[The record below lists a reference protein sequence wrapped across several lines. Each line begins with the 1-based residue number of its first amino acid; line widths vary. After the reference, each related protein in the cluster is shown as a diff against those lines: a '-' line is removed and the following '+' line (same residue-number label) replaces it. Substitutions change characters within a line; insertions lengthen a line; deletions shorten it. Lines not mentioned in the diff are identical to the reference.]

1 MTGPWP
7 PAWWDGA
14 LAGEILQRSGEH
26 LLLVGTAIVLAL
38 AISLPLGLWISRR
51 PRWVGPVLAVAS
63 TVQTVPSLAIF
74 GLLLTVPLLGGIGT
88 TPAIVALTLYALLPL
103 LRGLVTGLA
112 QVPPGLKQA
121 GQALGLSGRQ
131 VLLRVELP
139 LALPTLMAGLRV
151 ATVIGVGVATI
162 AAAIGAGGLGV
173 FIFRGIATVNNGLI
187 LAGAL
192 PAAAIALLA
201 DGGLGLL
208 ERRLAQPRAKGAN
221 GGRRRLLRLAWLL
234 AGLAL
239 GTVLALRLLPP
250 AGTGTGISTGTVRI
264 GSKSFTEQ
272 LILGELLA
280 QQIEAATPLKVQRDF
295 GLGGTGLIHAAVRS
309 GRIDGYVEYTG
320 TAWTTL
326 LDQSPPPPETP
337 DPARRVFEQT
347 RRLYGER
354 FGLTVFPSLGFE
366 NSFAI
371 LVRRAEARRLGIAT
385 ISEAAPHTPGW
396 RAGFGYEFLNR
407 PDGFPGLARRYGL
420 RFAQPPVAMDLGL
433 TYRALAEG
441 RVDLIAGDTTN
452 GLIPALDLLQL
463 RDDRH
468 YFPPYDAVPVF
479 NAATLR
485 RRPELVPVIEALA
498 GRISATTMQ
507 GLNAQVDLDG
517 RDVAEVVR
525 RWRLQEAGTTGSGL
539 R

>member
-1 MTGPWP
+1 MTSRWP

-26 LLLVGTAIVLAL
+26 LLLVVSAITLAL

-51 PRWVGPVLAVAS
+51 PRWAGPVLAAAS

-112 QVPPGLKQA
+112 QVPPGLKEA
-121 GQALGLSGRQ
+121 GRALGLSDRQ

-173 FIFRGIATVNNGLI
+173 FIFRGIATVNNGQI

-201 DGGLGLL
+201 DGGLGLV
-208 ERRLAQPRAKGAN
+208 ERRLARRSTGTEVP
-221 GGRRRLLRLAWLL
+221 GRRRALRLAWGL

-239 GTVLALRLLPP
+239 GAVLALKLLPP
-250 AGTGTGISTGTVRI
+250 AGTGPDAGTVRI

-280 QQIEAATPLKVQRDF
+280 QEIEASTPLKVRRDF

-326 LDQSPPPPETP
+326 LEQPPPPPDTP
-337 DPARRVFEQT
+337 DPAQRVFAQT
-347 RRLYGER
+347 RRLYAER
-354 FGLTVFPSLGFE
+354 FGLTMFPSLGFE

-407 PDGFPGLARRYGL
+407 PDGFAGLARRYGL
-420 RFAQPPVAMDLGL
+420 HFARPPQAMDLGL

-452 GLIPALDLLQL
+452 GLIPALDLQQL

-479 NAATLR
+479 HTATLR

-498 GRISATTMQ
+498 GRISAATMQ
-507 GLNAQVDLDG
+507 RLNAQVDLDG
-517 RDVAEVVR
+517 LDVAEVVR
-525 RWRLQEAGTTGSGL
+525 RWRLQQAGASGAEAGA
-539 R
+539 

>member
-1 MTGPWP
+1 MTSRWP

-26 LLLVGTAIVLAL
+26 LLLVVSAITLAL

-51 PRWVGPVLAVAS
+51 PRWAGPVLAAAS

-112 QVPPGLKQA
+112 QVPPGLKEA
-121 GQALGLSGRQ
+121 GRALGLSDRQ

-173 FIFRGIATVNNGLI
+173 FIFRGIATVNNGQI

-201 DGGLGLL
+201 DGGLGLV
-208 ERRLAQPRAKGAN
+208 ERRLARRSTGAEVP
-221 GGRRRLLRLAWLL
+221 GRRRALLLAWGL

-239 GTVLALRLLPP
+239 GAVLALKLLPP
-250 AGTGTGISTGTVRI
+250 AGTGPDAGTVRI

-280 QQIEAATPLKVQRDF
+280 QEIEASTPLKVRRDF

-326 LDQSPPPPETP
+326 LEQPPPPPDTP
-337 DPARRVFEQT
+337 DPAQRVFAQT
-347 RRLYGER
+347 RRLYAER
-354 FGLTVFPSLGFE
+354 FGLTMFPSLGFE

-407 PDGFPGLARRYGL
+407 PDGFAGLARRYGL
-420 RFAQPPVAMDLGL
+420 HFARPPQAMDLGL

-452 GLIPALDLLQL
+452 GLIPALDLQQL

-479 NAATLR
+479 HTATLR

-498 GRISATTMQ
+498 GRISAATMQ
-507 GLNAQVDLDG
+507 RLNAQVDLDG
-517 RDVAEVVR
+517 LDVAEVVR
-525 RWRLQEAGTTGSGL
+525 RWRLQQAGASGAEAGA
-539 R
+539 

>member
-1 MTGPWP
+1 MTSRWP

-26 LLLVGTAIVLAL
+26 LLLVGTAIGLAL

-51 PRWVGPVLAVAS
+51 PRWAGPVLAAAS

-112 QVPPGLKQA
+112 QVSTGLKQA
-121 GQALGLSGRQ
+121 GHALGLSERQ

-201 DGGLGLL
+201 DGGLGWL
-208 ERRLAQPRAKGAN
+208 EWRLAQPRAKGPS
-221 GGRRRLLRLAWLL
+221 GGRRRPLRLAWGL
-234 AGLAL
+234 AVLAL
-239 GTVLALRLLPP
+239 GAVLALRLLPVP
-250 AGTGTGISTGTVRI
+250 SAGTVRI

-280 QQIEAATPLKVQRDF
+280 QQIEASTPLNVKRDF

-326 LDQSPPPPETP
+326 LDQPPPPPQTP
-337 DPARRVFEQT
+337 DPGRRVFEET

-385 ISEAAPHTPGW
+385 ISEAAPHTPRW

-407 PDGFPGLARRYGL
+407 PDGFAGLARRYGL
-420 RFAQPPVAMDLGL
+420 RFAQPPEAMDLGL

-452 GLIPALDLLQL
+452 GLIPALDLQQLQ
-463 RDDRH
+463 DDRH
-468 YFPPYDAVPVF
+468 YFPPSDAVPVF

-498 GRISATTMQ
+498 GRIPAATMQ
-507 GLNAQVDLDG
+507 SLNAQVDLEG
-517 RDVAEVVR
+517 LGVEEVVR
-525 RWRLQEAGTTGSGL
+525 RWRLQQAGAVGAGGAP
-539 R
+539 